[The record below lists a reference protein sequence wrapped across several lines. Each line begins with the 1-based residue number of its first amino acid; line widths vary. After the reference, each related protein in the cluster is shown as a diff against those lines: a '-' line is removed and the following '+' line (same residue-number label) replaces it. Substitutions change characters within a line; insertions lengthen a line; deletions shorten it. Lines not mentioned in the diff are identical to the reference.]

1 MIMARTKDT
10 SKNERKEFTYDG
22 KEFKYT
28 GVIWPGLKQE
38 GKNAD
43 RTPMSLTLNGVIS
56 IKGCKLVQTDKNT
69 FIAFPQYQKKDGSYD
84 SFVWI
89 PKEFDELES
98 LARTIE
104 QVLE

>member
-1 MIMARTKDT
+1 MARTKDT
-10 SKNERKEFTYDG
+10 SKNERKEFSYDG

-28 GVIWPGLKQE
+28 GVIWPDLKQS

-56 IKGCKLVQTDKNT
+56 IKGCKLVQTDKST

-84 SFVWI
+84 SFVWT
-89 PKEFDELES
+89 PKEFDELE
-98 LARTIE
+98 AVAE
-104 QVLE
+104 AAEAVLR

>member
-1 MIMARTKDT
+1 MARTKDT
-10 SKNERKEFTYDG
+10 SKNERKEFSYDG

-28 GVIWPGLKQE
+28 GVIWPDLKQS

-56 IKGCKLVQTDKNT
+56 IKGCKLVQTDKST

-84 SFVWI
+84 SFVWT
-89 PKEFDELES
+89 PKEFDELEAVAAEAEK
-98 LARTIE
+98 LIK
-104 QVLE
+104 

>member
-1 MIMARTKDT
+1 MARTTKET
-10 SKNERKEFTYDG
+10 KNERKEFAYDG

-89 PKEFDELES
+89 PKEFDELEAVAGEAEKALS
-98 LARTIE
+98 
-104 QVLE
+104 